1 MKNNPKI
8 VNNHFSLG
16 SAFYDI
22 AKPAQFP
29 NHILRFRNDRAA
41 KPIGFD
47 HLADDKWIDYFGKFN
62 KYPGVNHDPLAL
74 KYHGHQFGHYNPELG
89 DGRGF
94 LLAQILDKK
103 NNLWD
108 LGTKGSGQTKYSRG
122 GDGRLTL
129 KGAVR
134 ELLATEFLSALGV
147 ATSQTL
153 SIIETEEELQ
163 RNDEPSPTRSA
174 VLVRRSNGHIR
185 IGTFQRLAYL
195 NEQDNIEKLLYYL
208 RDNYFSHINK
218 NNNRTVLIETIF
230 LECVKKIAT
239 SLGKIIISGFVHGVL
254 NTDNFNVTGEV
265 FDFGP
270 WRFIQ
275 YANQNFTA
283 AYFDYN
289 GRYSFGK
296 QPEAAL
302 WALTQLGKSLN
313 KLINEKRIIEIL
325 NQFSTTFHLSL
336 KNHFCWRIGIQDIDS
351 TSLNEIMNTLL
362 KESEKHKIEY
372 ASFFYD
378 FYGGQDAV
386 KDCLGTNYGN
396 KYKFQGFS
404 KVTNILRDT
413 QSLKGASEKR
423 KILDKNRENMLIE
436 EVEEIWNHI
445 DQNNNWSFLYK
456 KINEVRK
463 LGDFLKSQKL
473 VNF

>member
-1 MKNNPKI
+1 MKNKSKV

-22 AKPAQFP
+22 AKPARFP

-41 KPIGFD
+41 KPIGLD
-47 HLADDKWIDYFGKFN
+47 DLTDDKWVDYFGKFA

-74 KYHGHQFGHYNPELG
+74 KYHGHQFGHYNSELG

-94 LLAQILDKK
+94 LLGQILDNK

-147 ATSQTL
+147 PTSQTL

-195 NEQDNIEKLLYYL
+195 NEQENIEKLLYYL
-208 RDNYFSHINK
+208 RDNYFTHINK
-218 NNNRTVLIETIF
+218 NSNRVIFIENIF
-230 LECVKKIAT
+230 LECVKKIAA
-239 SLGKIIISGFVHGVL
+239 SMGKIIISGFVHGVL

-283 AYFDYN
+283 AYFDHN

-313 KLINEKRIIEIL
+313 KFISEKRIVEIL
-325 NQFSTTFHLSL
+325 NEFSTNFHLSL

-351 TSLNEIMNTLL
+351 KSLNEIMNILL
-362 KESEKHKIEY
+362 NESEKHKIEY

-378 FYGGQDAV
+378 FFGGQDAV
-386 KDCLGTNYGN
+386 IDCLKTQYGS
-396 KYKFQGFS
+396 KYKVQEFS
-404 KVTNILRDT
+404 KVTNILKDT
-413 QSLKGASEKR
+413 KSIKGSSEKR
-423 KILDKNRENMLIE
+423 KILVKNRENILIE
-436 EVEEIWNHI
+436 EVEEIWKQI
-445 DQNNNWSFLYK
+445 DQNNNWNFLYK
-456 KINEVRK
+456 KINKVRK
-463 LGDFLKSQKL
+463 LGDFLESQKL

>member
-1 MKNNPKI
+1 M
-8 VNNHFSLG
+8 
-16 SAFYDI
+16 
-22 AKPAQFP
+22 
-29 NHILRFRNDRAA
+29 
-41 KPIGFD
+41 
-47 HLADDKWIDYFGKFN
+47 
-62 KYPGVNHDPLAL
+62 AL
-74 KYHGHQFGHYNPELG
+74 KYHGHQFGHYNSELG

-94 LLAQILDKK
+94 LLAQFSDKN

-129 KGAVR
+129 KGAIR

-153 SIIETEEELQ
+153 SIIETEEKLQ

-195 NEQDNIEKLLYYL
+195 NQQDNLEILIDYL
-208 RDNYFSHINK
+208 RDNYFTHINK
-218 NNNRTVLIETIF
+218 SSNRDVFIETIF
-230 LECVKKIAT
+230 LECVKKIAA
-239 SLGKIIISGFVHGVL
+239 SMGKIIISGFVHGVL

-289 GRYSFGK
+289 GRYSFGR

-313 KLINEKRIIEIL
+313 KLISEKRIIEIL
-325 NQFSTTFHLSL
+325 NEFSKTFHLSL
-336 KNHFCWRIGIQDIDS
+336 KRHFCWRIGIQDIDAK
-351 TSLNEIMNTLL
+351 SLSEIMNVLL
-362 KESEKHKIEY
+362 NESEKHKIEF

-378 FYGGQDAV
+378 FFGGKEAV
-386 KDCLGTNYGN
+386 IDCLKTNYGN
-396 KYKFQGFS
+396 KYKVEGFL
-404 KVTNILRDT
+404 KITDILKDS
-413 QSLKGASEKR
+413 QSSKGALEKR
-423 KILDKNRENMLIE
+423 KLINKNRENMLID
-436 EVEEIWNHI
+436 EVEQIWEEINKN
-445 DQNNNWSFLYK
+445 DNWKLLEK
-456 KINEVRK
+456 KISKVRK
-463 LGDFLKSQKL
+463 LGNSLESQKL

>member
-1 MKNNPKI
+1 MKNNSRV

-16 SAFYDI
+16 NAFYDI

-29 NHILRFRNDRAA
+29 NHILRFRNNRAA
-41 KPIGFD
+41 KPIGLD
-47 HLADDKWIDYFGKFN
+47 NLTDDQWINYFGKFD

-74 KYHGHQFGHYNPELG
+74 KYHGHQFGHYNSELG

-94 LLAQILDKK
+94 LLAQILDKN

-134 ELLATEFLSALGV
+134 ELLATEFLSAIGV

-153 SIIETEEELQ
+153 SIIETEEKLQ

-174 VLVRRSNGHIR
+174 VLVRRSNSHIR

-195 NEQDNIEKLLYYL
+195 NQQDNLEILLDYL
-208 RDNYFSHINK
+208 RDNYFSYINK
-218 NNNRTVLIETIF
+218 NSSSEIFVETVF

-239 SLGKIIISGFVHGVL
+239 SMGKIIISGFVHGVL

-289 GRYSFGK
+289 GRYSFGR

-313 KLINEKRIIEIL
+313 KLINEKRIIDIL
-325 NQFSTTFHLSL
+325 NEFSTNFHLSL
-336 KNHFCWRIGIQDIDS
+336 KNHFCWRIGIKDIDS
-351 TSLNEIMNTLL
+351 KSLNEIMNILL
-362 KESEKHKIEY
+362 NESEKCKIEY

-378 FYGGQDAV
+378 FFGGSEAV
-386 KDCLGTNYGN
+386 IDCLKTNYGN
-396 KYKFQGFS
+396 KYKVDGFS
-404 KVTNILRDT
+404 RITDILKNT
-413 QSLKGASEKR
+413 QSSEGMFEKR
-423 KILDKNRENMLIE
+423 IILDKNRENMLIE
-436 EVEEIWNHI
+436 EVEEIWKQI
-445 DQNNNWSFLYK
+445 DQENNWHFLEQ
-456 KINEVRK
+456 KISKVRNIGS
-463 LGDFLKSQKL
+463 LLESQKL

>member
-1 MKNNPKI
+1 MKINSKV

-16 SAFYDI
+16 NAFYEI

-29 NHILRFRNDRAA
+29 NHILRFRNNRAA
-41 KPIGFD
+41 KPIGLD
-47 HLADDKWIDYFGKFN
+47 NLTDDEWINYFGKFT
-62 KYPGVNHDPLAL
+62 KYPGVNHNPLAL

-153 SIIETEEELQ
+153 SIIETEECLQ

-195 NEQDNIEKLLYYL
+195 NEQDNLEKLLDYL
-208 RDNYFSHINK
+208 RDNYFTHINE
-218 NNNRTVLIETIF
+218 NSSRAVFVETIF

-239 SLGKIIISGFVHGVL
+239 SMGKIIISGFVHGVL
-254 NTDNFNVTGEV
+254 NTDNFNVNGEV

-275 YANQNFTA
+275 YANKNFTA

-313 KLINEKRIIEIL
+313 KLISEKRIVEIL
-325 NQFSTTFHLSL
+325 NEFSKNFHLSL

-351 TSLNEIMNTLL
+351 KSLNEIMNILL
-362 KESEKHKIEY
+362 NESEKHKIEY

-378 FYGGQDAV
+378 FFGGQDAV
-386 KDCLGTNYGN
+386 IDCLKSKYGS
-396 KYKFQGFS
+396 KYKVQEFS
-404 KVTNILRDT
+404 KVTNILKDT
-413 QSLKGASEKR
+413 RSLKGSSKKR
-423 KILDKNRENMLIE
+423 KTLVKNRENMLIE
-436 EVEEIWNHI
+436 EVEKIWKQI
-445 DQNNNWSFLYK
+445 DQNNNWNFLYK
-456 KINEVRK
+456 KINKVRK
-463 LGDFLKSQKL
+463 LGDFLESQKL